1 MSLRDLPENWQ
12 DMPLDDEQRMVD
24 VLDLFVSN
32 RARYDGSLFFLVC
45 DEGSRVRAPIQID
58 EVTRSPLPDS
68 DEMLENLVM
77 AITNVGLELR
87 ALVAIA
93 RPGPLRVR
101 PSDESWAQLIR
112 RACGD
117 RVPLMGIHLLTPQGS
132 LPIPEPCAATAPQVG
147 SRV

>member
-77 AITNVGLELR
+77 AITNVGLVTSPR
-87 ALVAIA
+87 TP
-93 RPGPLRVR
+93 RP
-101 PSDESWAQLIR
+101 A
-112 RACGD
+112 
-117 RVPLMGIHLLTPQGS
+117 
-132 LPIPEPCAATAPQVG
+132 PIPLVRVVLPAPRSPVRT
-147 SRV
+147 SRSPGARRSAR